1 MAHICIP
8 WRDTWTYA
16 YLHTHAVNMLQTVG
30 GKTGGD
36 SHTAHKSK
44 NSYCVIV
51 ISNII
56 FLTTNIITIT
66 TLPPHMYPISR
77 IISSLPM
84 APGVPS
90 SSSADVCVVT
100 PVNSQPNDPPLRS
113 LPQPLPPTLILGRWL
128 CCARFTVATVGWCFR
143 SHYSGPLMTLK

>member
-1 MAHICIP
+1 MNICIL
-8 WRDTWTYA
+8 T
-16 YLHTHAVNMLQTVG
+16 HTCCKHAADNG
-30 GKTGGD
+30 GKDRGGD

-100 PVNSQPNDPPLRS
+100 PVNSQPNDPPFPS
-113 LPQPLPPTLILGRWL
+113 LPQPLPLTLILGRWL

>member
-1 MAHICIP
+1 M
-8 WRDTWTYA
+8 
-16 YLHTHAVNMLQTVG
+16 
-30 GKTGGD
+30 
-36 SHTAHKSK
+36 AHKSK

-77 IISSLPM
+77 IISSLPV
-84 APGVPS
+84 APGVPT

-100 PVNSQPNDPPLRS
+100 PVNSQPNDPPL
-113 LPQPLPPTLILGRWL
+113 PLTPPPPNP
-128 CCARFTVATVGWCFR
+128 
-143 SHYSGPLMTLK
+143 YSGTMAVLCQVHRGNRGMVLQKPLQRSSDDTQIAIITPPPRSQRGRRREVRKG